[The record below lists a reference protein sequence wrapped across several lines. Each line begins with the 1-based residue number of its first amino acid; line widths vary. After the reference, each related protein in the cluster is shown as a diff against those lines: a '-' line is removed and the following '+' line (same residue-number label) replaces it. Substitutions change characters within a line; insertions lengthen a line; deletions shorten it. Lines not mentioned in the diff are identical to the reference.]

1 MCSMSK
7 LASESLDT
15 ARTPA
20 RSASEHLYSLPS
32 AVPTAPADLAG
43 PVPPIEAV
51 LFDFANTLFRMLPT
65 AEFLGRVWAEA
76 GRSPES
82 LDVAAVTE
90 QVHAA
95 GRLPHV
101 IAAQIG
107 RDTSVAKHRVATDTW
122 FAEVP
127 AFEGIMDLAYE
138 AVMSIDY
145 WYPYDDTATVL
156 RTLAERGV
164 PVGIVSDICFDLRE
178 SFAAYGLGEYVGAY
192 SLSYELGC
200 EKPDPR
206 MFLKAC
212 ADLGVDNRRTLMVG
226 DNAARDGGAVTCNLR
241 ALLLPAEPKT
251 GERGLDA
258 VLRLIG

>member
-1 MCSMSK
+1 MS
-7 LASESLDT
+7 EY
-15 ARTPA
+15 
-20 RSASEHLYSLPS
+20 EHLYSLPT
-32 AVPTAPADLAG
+32 AVPTATADLVG

-65 AEFLGRVWAEA
+65 AEFLGRIWAAA
-76 GRSPES
+76 GRAPRS
-82 LDVAAVTE
+82 LDVAAVTG
-90 QVHAA
+90 QVRAA

-101 IAAQIG
+101 AAAQIG
-107 RDTSVAKHRVATDTW
+107 RDTSIERHREATELW

-127 AFEGIMDLAYE
+127 AFEGILEIAYQ
-138 AVMSIDY
+138 AVIGIDY

-156 RTLAERGV
+156 RTLHERGV

-178 SFAAYGLGEYVGAY
+178 NFAAHGLGEYVGAY

-212 ADLGVDNRRTLMVG
+212 ADLGADPRRTLMVG
-226 DNAARDGGAVTCNLR
+226 DNAPRDGGAVACNLR
-241 ALLLPAEPKT
+241 ALLLPSEPKA
-251 GERGLDA
+251 GGRGLDA

>member
-1 MCSMSK
+1 MGGMS
-7 LASESLDT
+7 EY
-15 ARTPA
+15 
-20 RSASEHLYSLPS
+20 EHLYSLPT
-32 AVPTAPADLAG
+32 AVPTAPADLVG

-65 AEFLGRVWAEA
+65 AEFLGRIWAAA
-76 GRSPES
+76 GRAPRS

-90 QVHAA
+90 QVRAA

-101 IAAQIG
+101 VAAQIG
-107 RDTSVAKHRVATDTW
+107 RDTSIVKHREATEIW

-127 AFEGIMDLAYE
+127 AFEGIMEIAYQ
-138 AVMSIDY
+138 AVIGIDY

-156 RTLAERGV
+156 RTLHERGV
-164 PVGIVSDICFDLRE
+164 PVGIVSDICFDLRDN
-178 SFAAYGLGEYVGAY
+178 FAAHGLAEYVGAY

-212 ADLGVDNRRTLMVG
+212 ADLGADPRRTLMVG
-226 DNAARDGGAVTCNLR
+226 DNAPRDGGAVACNLR
-241 ALLLPAEPKT
+241 AFLLPSEPKA